1 MTTHVPRSER
11 ADAVGLVGRGHLTD
25 HIASRLLDAGRR
37 LVVLNRDQQQSRRYV
52 ARGAGEVANAFY
64 LTSAVDTVLLD
75 LPDVHAL
82 ESVMEG
88 PDGVLSALAPGQLV
102 VNLGASLP
110 SSDRRLAALVAARG
124 GQMLD
129 APLIRR
135 GEHLMVPVG
144 GSPDAFQ
151 AARPLLEL
159 LAQRVAHVGPSGSGQ
174 LTKLLD
180 QMLQAARTVA
190 MAEGLSFAR
199 RVGLDS
205 ALIAELLDLPGAE
218 PMLLG
223 AFDGHGEL
231 RQHTRDLGYAL
242 EVAQEA
248 GLLAPL
254 TATTNEIYKAV
265 AAHGESSWQEAAIIR
280 YWE

>member
-1 MTTHVPRSER
+1 MTAHTPGSER
-11 ADAVGLVGRGHLTD
+11 ADAVGLVGGGYLTD
-25 HIASRLLDAGRR
+25 HIATRLLDAGRR
-37 LVVLNRDQQQSRRYV
+37 LVMLNRDQQQTRRYV
-52 ARGAGEVANAFY
+52 ALGASDVANAFY

-82 ESVMEG
+82 VSVMEG
-88 PDGVLSALAPGQLV
+88 PDGVLSALAPGQV
-102 VNLGASLP
+102 VINLGASVP

-129 APLIRR
+129 APLIRH
-135 GEHLMVPVG
+135 GEHLIAPVG

-151 AARPLLEL
+151 SARSLLEL
-159 LAQRVAHVGPSGSGQ
+159 LAQRVAYVGPSGFGQ
-174 LTKLLD
+174 LTTLLD
-180 QMLQAARTVA
+180 QMLRAARTVA
-190 MAEGLSFAR
+190 LAEGLSFAR

-205 ALIAELLDLPGAE
+205 SLTADLLDLPDAE
-218 PMLLG
+218 PMLQG
-223 AFDGHGEL
+223 AFDGQGEL

-254 TATTNEIYKAV
+254 TAMTNEIYKAV
-265 AAHGESSWQEAAIIR
+265 AAHGDSSWQEAAIIR